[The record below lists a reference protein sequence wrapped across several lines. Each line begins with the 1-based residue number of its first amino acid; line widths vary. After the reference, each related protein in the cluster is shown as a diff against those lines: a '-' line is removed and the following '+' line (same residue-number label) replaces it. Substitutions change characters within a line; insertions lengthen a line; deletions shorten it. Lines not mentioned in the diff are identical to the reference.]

1 MWPRPAIWRAKHR
14 VLGGLLSVTT
24 GVAGDARGDLATG
37 RRQHRARNWLIDV
50 LVQSPLFGGA
60 TPVTYRLRNR
70 AFVLSPHQ
78 PTAVPSDHTL

>member
-1 MWPRPAIWRAKHR
+1 
-14 VLGGLLSVTT
+14 VTT

-50 LVQSPLFGGA
+50 LVQSPLRGA
-60 TPVTYRLRNR
+60 TAVTYRLRNR

-78 PTAVPSDHTL
+78 PTAVPSDHKL